1 MTETLRIHGFA
12 AAGHC
17 QCDGVHTMKYRRGKY
32 LIKVRSRRYK
42 FCVYEGGTTVRQWT
56 DLSQLQTV
64 LNELF
69 PITET
74 VVSPKTKVPAV

>member
-1 MTETLRIHGFA
+1 MTDALRIHGFA

-17 QCDGVHTMKYRRGKY
+17 RCDGVYTLKYRHGKY
-32 LIKVRSRRYK
+32 LIKVRGRRYK
-42 FCVYEGGTTVRQWT
+42 FCVYEGGTTILPWT
-56 DLSQLQTV
+56 DLSQLQTK

-74 VVSPKTKVPAV
+74 LVSPKA